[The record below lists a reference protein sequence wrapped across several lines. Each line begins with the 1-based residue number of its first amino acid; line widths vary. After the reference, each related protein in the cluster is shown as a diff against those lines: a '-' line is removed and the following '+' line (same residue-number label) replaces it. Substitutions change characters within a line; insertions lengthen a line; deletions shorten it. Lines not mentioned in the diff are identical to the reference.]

1 MVSLENFCNW
11 VSMEQ
16 EVTENG
22 FHMEDHTSTIILHLV
37 KNGGLID
44 NNYCVD
50 IKWRYNRKTVILL
63 TLCFI
68 ASSTTDI

>member
-22 FHMEDHTSTIILHLV
+22 FHMEDHTSTIITPR
-37 KNGGLID
+37 KE
-44 NNYCVD
+44 
-50 IKWRYNRKTVILL
+50 WRFDRQ
-63 TLCFI
+63 
-68 ASSTTDI
+68 